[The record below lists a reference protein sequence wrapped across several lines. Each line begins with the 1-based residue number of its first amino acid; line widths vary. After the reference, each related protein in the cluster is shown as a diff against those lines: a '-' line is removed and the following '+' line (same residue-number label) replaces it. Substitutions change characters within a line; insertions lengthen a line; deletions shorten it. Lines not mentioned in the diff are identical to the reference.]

1 MKTLTTTSLP
11 DIQSS
16 LDPRNVPIEYVG
28 VRGVT
33 VPIQVQAQSSVQ
45 HTVATVGMYVAL
57 PADHKGTHMSRF
69 LALLQAHN
77 EPLSADTLKILMS
90 EMLELL
96 EAKEG
101 RIDFEFPFFVN
112 KLAPV
117 SGLASLMNY
126 QVQLS
131 VETKGETTWVEQ
143 RITAPVTSLCPC
155 SKHISKYGAHN
166 QRSHIAI
173 TIRANQSVSLEE
185 QLRFAEDS
193 ASCELWSRLKRVDEK
208 YVTEHAYENPKF
220 VEDLIRDVAMLLNK
234 DSRIAAFRIEA
245 ENFESIHNHSAF
257 AQISRG
263 QLRPL

>member
-1 MKTLTTTSLP
+1 MKTLTTTTLP

-16 LDPRNVPIEYVG
+16 VDPRNVPIEYVG

-33 VPIQVQAQSSVQ
+33 APIQVQAQNGVQ
-45 HTVATVGMYVAL
+45 NTVATIGMYVAL

-69 LALLQAHN
+69 LALLQTYN
-77 EPLSADTLKILMS
+77 KPLSADTLKELMPQ
-90 EMLELL
+90 MLELL

-117 SGLASLMNY
+117 SGLSSLMNY
-126 QVQLS
+126 QVCLR
-131 VETKGETTWVEQ
+131 VETKNGVTWVEQ
-143 RITAPVTSLCPC
+143 QITAPVTSLCPC

-166 QRSHIAI
+166 QRSHITI
-173 TIRANQSVSLEE
+173 VIRADEPVSLEE

-208 YVTEHAYENPKF
+208 FVTEHAYENPKF
-220 VEDLIRDVAMLLNK
+220 VEDLIRDVAILLNN
-234 DSRIAAFRIEA
+234 DSRILAYRIEA

-257 AQISRG
+257 AQVARG